1 MQECLTLQ
9 PEEDAILDFDAI
21 ERWTVMHC
29 PLFDKI
35 FLYVLAASFG
45 LDAGNEP
52 EPEILPTT
60 RIHFLKR
67 NDKSCGLIWIL
78 AISHFQSTYPDLV
91 RIQPISDNHF

>member
-45 LDAGNEP
+45 LDAGNDEFCL
-52 EPEILPTT
+52 LPTQGEQLMVLM
-60 RIHFLKR
+60 RI
-67 NDKSCGLIWIL
+67 LIL
-78 AISHFQSTYPDLV
+78 FMYATNNSLSYQ
-91 RIQPISDNHF
+91 RG

>member
-1 MQECLTLQ
+1 MIHKIEYTTIDCCVQKFYLYFFQMQECLNLQ

-45 LDAGNEP
+45 LDAGNDEFCL
-52 EPEILPTT
+52 LPTQGEQ
-60 RIHFLKR
+60 LMV
-67 NDKSCGLIWIL
+67 
-78 AISHFQSTYPDLV
+78 LV
-91 RIQPISDNHF
+91 

>member
-45 LDAGNEP
+45 LDAGNDEFCL
-52 EPEILPTT
+52 LPT
-60 RIHFLKR
+60 HGEQLMV
-67 NDKSCGLIWIL
+67 LI
-78 AISHFQSTYPDLV
+78 
-91 RIQPISDNHF
+91 